1 MIAFAGTIIADV
13 YLSGH
18 SAVLEHDAAYAF
30 LTHRVFPGGKAANQA
45 VCASAFGEDALLFA
59 RVGDDENGRLC
70 LLNLE
75 QAGVDTSSVVIDP
88 LYPTGFVALVPVDGD
103 TVSAV
108 VSYGASHRLSELDL
122 EKHEKKLFEAS
133 ILVTGIE
140 INKQLVAELIKR
152 AKERDL
158 TVILDPYPPEKA
170 DIDLFTMADIITPN
184 RDEGSVISGREIR
197 SVFAAKL
204 AVADM
209 LKSGVKNICLKL
221 GESGIVVG
229 SGDDIVHIPPVKVQ
243 PVDATGGGDVFAAVL
258 SVFLNRGNSLIDSA
272 TIANYA
278 SALSVT
284 REGAFSSIPKPR
296 ELLEFM
302 IHREAEEKYISP
314 VENLIQ
320 ELESR

>member
-1 MIAFAGTIIADV
+1 MITFAGTIIADV

-18 SAVLEHDAAYAF
+18 SEVLEHDAAHAF

-45 VCASAFGEDALLFA
+45 ACASIFGEEAILFA
-59 RVGDDENGRLC
+59 RVGDDEYGRLC
-70 LLNLE
+70 LLSLE
-75 QAGVDTSSVVIDP
+75 QSGVDTSAVVVDP

-103 TVSAV
+103 TLSAV
-108 VSYGASHRLSELDL
+108 VSYGASHRLSDLDL
-122 EKHEKKLFEAS
+122 EKHEQFLLKSS
-133 ILVTGIE
+133 IFVTGIE
-140 INKQLVAELIKR
+140 VSKQLVAQLIQK
-152 AKERDL
+152 AKKKGL

-170 DIDLFTMADIITPN
+170 DIELFAMADIITPN
-184 RDEGSVISGREIR
+184 RDEGSVISGRDIR

-221 GESGIVVG
+221 GENGIVVG
-229 SGDDIVHIPPVKVQ
+229 SGDDIIHIPPAKVQ

-258 SVFLNRGNSLIDSA
+258 SVFLNRGANLIDAA

-284 REGAFSSIPKPR
+284 REGAFASIPRPR

-302 IHREAEEKYISP
+302 IHREVEDRYISM
-314 VENLIQ
+314 VDGLIQ
-320 ELESR
+320 EIESR